1 MLSHINQHDPPP
13 LTAYGS
19 WWGQPVCFTGCPLVG
34 IFTMSSRTPVAVDSV
49 VWFSLADRAG
59 AVDRSIRVSDRAFTG
74 WVVEP
79 VFGSYAQA
87 RDFAARAG
95 TVIGYGVCCRRSPAV
110 VCGSVTYEQPWSC
123 SVPCAV
129 PGAELSL
136 GAASRGS
143 RAVIR
148 A

>member
-1 MLSHINQHDPPP
+1 
-13 LTAYGS
+13 
-19 WWGQPVCFTGCPLVG
+19 
-34 IFTMSSRTPVAVDSV
+34 MSTSPIAVDSV

-59 AVDRSIRVSDRAFTG
+59 AVDRSIRISERSFTG

-79 VFGSYAQA
+79 VFASYAEA

-95 TVIGYGVCCRRSPAV
+95 AVIGYGVCCRRCPAV
-110 VCGSVTYEQPWSC
+110 SVGWVTYTSPWSC

-136 GAASRGS
+136 GVVSRGS

-148 A
+148 G

>member
-1 MLSHINQHDPPP
+1 MTRI
-13 LTAYGS
+13 
-19 WWGQPVCFTGCPLVG
+19 
-34 IFTMSSRTPVAVDSV
+34 AVDSV

-59 AVDRSIRVSDRAFTG
+59 AVDSAIRESSRSFTG

-79 VFGSYAQA
+79 VFASAESA
-87 RDFAARAG
+87 ADFARRAS
-95 TVIGYGVCCRRSPAV
+95 GVAGVGIVVRRCPAV
-110 VCGSVTYEQPWSC
+110 VCGSVTHEQPWSC

-129 PGAELSL
+129 PGAVLSL

-143 RAVIR
+143 RAVIC

>member
-1 MLSHINQHDPPP
+1 
-13 LTAYGS
+13 
-19 WWGQPVCFTGCPLVG
+19 
-34 IFTMSSRTPVAVDSV
+34 MSITPVAVDSV

-59 AVDRSIRVSDRAFTG
+59 AVDSSIRVSERSFSG

-79 VFGSYAQA
+79 VFGSYSEA

-95 TVIGYGVCCRRSPAV
+95 AVIGYGVCVRSCPPV
-110 VCGSVTYEQPWSC
+110 VCGYVTYEQPWSC
-123 SVPCAV
+123 SVPCMA
-129 PGAELSL
+129 PGRELSL

-143 RAVIR
+143 RVLIR

>member
-1 MLSHINQHDPPP
+1 M
-13 LTAYGS
+13 
-19 WWGQPVCFTGCPLVG
+19 CFTGCPFVG
-34 IFTMSSRTPVAVDSV
+34 ILAMSITPITVDSV
-49 VWFSLADRAG
+49 IWFSLADRAG
-59 AVDRSIRVSDRAFTG
+59 AVDRSIRISDRAFSG

-79 VFGSYAQA
+79 VFGSYAEA
-87 RDFAARAG
+87 RDFAEFSRTGFPSMTDTQAAARAG
-95 TVIGYGVCCRRSPAV
+95 AVIGYGVCVRSCPPV
-110 VCGSVTYEQPWSC
+110 VCGCVTYEQPWSC
-123 SVPCAV
+123 SVPCTA

>member
-1 MLSHINQHDPPP
+1 MLSATLDSLQK
-13 LTAYGS
+13 
-19 WWGQPVCFTGCPLVG
+19 LVG
-34 IFTMSSRTPVAVDSV
+34 AAR
-49 VWFSLADRAG
+49 
-59 AVDRSIRVSDRAFTG
+59 
-74 WVVEP
+74 

-87 RDFAARAG
+87 RDFAEFSRLFFPSMTDTQAAARAG
-95 TVIGYGVCCRRSPAV
+95 AVIGYGVCCRRCPAV

-136 GAASRGS
+136 GAASRRS

>member
-1 MLSHINQHDPPP
+1 MLVTPSAI
-13 LTAYGS
+13 
-19 WWGQPVCFTGCPLVG
+19 
-34 IFTMSSRTPVAVDSV
+34 TPVAIDSL

-59 AVDRSIRVSDRAFTG
+59 AVEHSIRVSERAFNG

-79 VFGSYAQA
+79 VFGSYSEA

-95 TVIGYGVCCRRSPAV
+95 AVIGYGVCCRRCPEIEIG
-110 VCGSVTYEQPWSC
+110 CITYHEPWSC

-136 GAASRGS
+136 GRRSRGS
-143 RAVIR
+143 RAVVR

>member
-1 MLSHINQHDPPP
+1 
-13 LTAYGS
+13 
-19 WWGQPVCFTGCPLVG
+19 
-34 IFTMSSRTPVAVDSV
+34 MSITPVAVDSM

-59 AVDRSIRVSDRAFTG
+59 AVDRSIRVSERAFTG

-79 VFGSYAQA
+79 VFASYSEV

-95 TVIGYGVCCRRSPAV
+95 AVVGYGVCVRSCPPV
-110 VCGSVTYEQPWSC
+110 SVGWVTYTSPWSC

-136 GAASRGS
+136 GRRSRGS
-143 RAVIR
+143 RAVICV
-148 A
+148 

>member
-1 MLSHINQHDPPP
+1 ML
-13 LTAYGS
+13 GS
-19 WWGQPVCFTGCPLVG
+19 RSFVEVFA
-34 IFTMSSRTPVAVDSV
+34 MSTRVAVDSV

-59 AVDRSIRVSDRAFTG
+59 AVDSSIRISERSFSG

-79 VFGSYAQA
+79 VFGSYESAS
-87 RDFAARAG
+87 DFARRAS
-95 TVIGYGVCCRRSPAV
+95 GVAGVGVVVRRCPAV
-110 VCGSVTYEQPWSC
+110 ICGCITYEQPWSC
-123 SVPCAV
+123 SVPCAA
-129 PGAELSL
+129 PGRELSL

>member
-1 MLSHINQHDPPP
+1 MCWVVVVS
-13 LTAYGS
+13 YS
-19 WWGQPVCFTGCPLVG
+19 VVV
-34 IFTMSSRTPVAVDSV
+34 MSRTPVAIDCV

-59 AVDRSIRVSDRAFTG
+59 AVDRSIRVSERAFSG

-79 VFGSYAQA
+79 IFESYSAA

-95 TVIGYGVCCRRSPAV
+95 AVIGYGVCCRRCLPV
-110 VCGSVTYEQPWSC
+110 VCGCVTYTEPWSC
-123 SVPCAV
+123 SVPCAA

-148 A
+148 

>member
-1 MLSHINQHDPPP
+1 ML
-13 LTAYGS
+13 GS
-19 WWGQPVCFTGCPLVG
+19 RSFVEVFA
-34 IFTMSSRTPVAVDSV
+34 MSTRVAVDSV

-59 AVDRSIRVSDRAFTG
+59 AVERSIRISERSFSG

-79 VFGSYAQA
+79 VFGSYESAS
-87 RDFAARAG
+87 DFARRAS
-95 TVIGYGVCCRRSPAV
+95 GVAGVGVVVRRCPAV
-110 VCGSVTYEQPWSC
+110 VCGSVTHEQPWSC

-129 PGAELSL
+129 PGRELSL

>member
-1 MLSHINQHDPPP
+1 M
-13 LTAYGS
+13 
-19 WWGQPVCFTGCPLVG
+19 
-34 IFTMSSRTPVAVDSV
+34 SRTPVAIDSV
-49 VWFSLADRAG
+49 VWFSLAQRAG
-59 AVDRSIRVSDRAFTG
+59 AVDWSIRTSERSATG

-79 VFGSYAQA
+79 VFASYSEA

-95 TVIGYGVCCRRSPAV
+95 AVIGYGVCCRSCPPLAV
-110 VCGSVTYEQPWSC
+110 GWVTYTLPWSC

-136 GAASRGS
+136 GWASRGS
-143 RAVIR
+143 RAVVS

>member
-1 MLSHINQHDPPP
+1 
-13 LTAYGS
+13 
-19 WWGQPVCFTGCPLVG
+19 
-34 IFTMSSRTPVAVDSV
+34 MSSLTPVAVDCII
-49 VWFSLADRAG
+49 WFSLADRAG
-59 AVDRSIRVSDRAFTG
+59 AVDRSIRVSERAFTG

-79 VFGSYAQA
+79 IFESYEAA

-95 TVIGYGVCCRRSPAV
+95 AVIGYGVCVRSCPPV
-110 VCGSVTYEQPWSC
+110 VCGSVTYTEPWAC
-123 SVPCAV
+123 SVPCAA

-148 A
+148 R

>member
-1 MLSHINQHDPPP
+1 
-13 LTAYGS
+13 
-19 WWGQPVCFTGCPLVG
+19 
-34 IFTMSSRTPVAVDSV
+34 MSSLTPVAVDCI
-49 VWFSLADRAG
+49 VWFSLAARAG
-59 AVDRSIRVSDRAFTG
+59 AVDRSIRVSERAFTG

-79 VFGSYAQA
+79 IFESYEAA

-95 TVIGYGVCCRRSPAV
+95 AVIGYGVCVRSCPPV
-110 VCGSVTYEQPWSC
+110 VCGSVTYTEPWAC
-123 SVPCAV
+123 SVPCAA

-148 A
+148 R

>member
-1 MLSHINQHDPPP
+1 
-13 LTAYGS
+13 
-19 WWGQPVCFTGCPLVG
+19 
-34 IFTMSSRTPVAVDSV
+34 MSITPVAVDSV

-59 AVDRSIRVSDRAFTG
+59 AVDRSIRISERAFTG

-79 VFGSYAQA
+79 VFGSYSEA

-95 TVIGYGVCCRRSPAV
+95 AVVGYGVCVRSCPPV
-110 VCGSVTYEQPWSC
+110 VCGCVTYTQPWSC
-123 SVPCAV
+123 SVPCAA

-143 RAVIR
+143 RAVIC

>member
-1 MLSHINQHDPPP
+1 MCLG
-13 LTAYGS
+13 Y
-19 WWGQPVCFTGCPLVG
+19 CPLVG

-59 AVDRSIRVSDRAFTG
+59 AVDRSIRVSERAFTG

-79 VFGSYAQA
+79 VFGSYAEA

-95 TVIGYGVCCRRSPAV
+95 AVIGYGVCCRRCPAV
-110 VCGSVTYEQPWSC
+110 SVGGVTYTSPWSC
-123 SVPCAV
+123 SVPCSA
-129 PGAELSL
+129 PGMELSL
-136 GAASRGS
+136 GRRSRGS

>member
-1 MLSHINQHDPPP
+1 
-13 LTAYGS
+13 
-19 WWGQPVCFTGCPLVG
+19 
-34 IFTMSSRTPVAVDSV
+34 MSITPVAIDSV

-79 VFGSYAQA
+79 VFGSYLEA

-95 TVIGYGVCCRRSPAV
+95 AVIGYGVCVRSCPEIQI
-110 VCGSVTYEQPWSC
+110 GSITHHQPWSC
-123 SVPCAV
+123 SVPCAA
-129 PGAELSL
+129 PGRELSL
-136 GAASRGS
+136 GRASRGS
-143 RAVIR
+143 RAVIC

>member
-1 MLSHINQHDPPP
+1 
-13 LTAYGS
+13 
-19 WWGQPVCFTGCPLVG
+19 
-34 IFTMSSRTPVAVDSV
+34 MSITPVAIDCV

-59 AVDRSIRVSDRAFTG
+59 AVERSIRVSDRTFTG

-79 VFGSYAQA
+79 VFGSYSEA

-95 TVIGYGVCCRRSPAV
+95 AVIGYGVCCRRCPEIEIG
-110 VCGSVTYEQPWSC
+110 CITYHEPWSC
-123 SVPCAV
+123 SVPCAA
-129 PGAELSL
+129 PGMELSL
-136 GAASRGS
+136 GTASRGS

>member
-1 MLSHINQHDPPP
+1 MQI
-13 LTAYGS
+13 
-19 WWGQPVCFTGCPLVG
+19 
-34 IFTMSSRTPVAVDSV
+34 TP
-49 VWFSLADRAG
+49 
-59 AVDRSIRVSDRAFTG
+59 G

-79 VFGSYAQA
+79 VFGSYGEA
-87 RDFAARAG
+87 RDFAEFSRTGNPSMTDTQAAARAG
-95 TVIGYGVCCRRSPAV
+95 AVIGYGVCCRRCPAV
-110 VCGSVTYEQPWSC
+110 SVGGVTYTSPWSC

>member
-1 MLSHINQHDPPP
+1 MTRI
-13 LTAYGS
+13 
-19 WWGQPVCFTGCPLVG
+19 
-34 IFTMSSRTPVAVDSV
+34 AVDAV

-59 AVDRSIRVSDRAFTG
+59 AVERSIRVSERSFSG

-79 VFGSYAQA
+79 VFASAESA
-87 RDFAARAG
+87 ADFARRAS
-95 TVIGYGVCCRRSPAV
+95 GVAGVGIVVRRCPAV
-110 VCGSVTYEQPWSC
+110 VCGSVTYQQPWSC

-129 PGAELSL
+129 PGAVLSL
-136 GAASRGS
+136 GCRSRGS

>member
-1 MLSHINQHDPPP
+1 
-13 LTAYGS
+13 
-19 WWGQPVCFTGCPLVG
+19 
-34 IFTMSSRTPVAVDSV
+34 MSSRTPVAVDSL

-59 AVDRSIRVSDRAFTG
+59 AVDRSIRISERAFTG

-95 TVIGYGVCCRRSPAV
+95 AVIGYGVCCRRCPAV

>member
-1 MLSHINQHDPPP
+1 
-13 LTAYGS
+13 
-19 WWGQPVCFTGCPLVG
+19 
-34 IFTMSSRTPVAVDSV
+34 MSTRVAVDSV

-59 AVDRSIRVSDRAFTG
+59 AVDRSIRISERSFSG

-79 VFGSYAQA
+79 VFGSYESAS
-87 RDFAARAG
+87 DFARRAS
-95 TVIGYGVCCRRSPAV
+95 GVAGVGVVVRRCPAV
-110 VCGSVTYEQPWSC
+110 VCGSVTHEQPWSCLVSLFASGNPTGASRC

-129 PGAELSL
+129 PGRELSL

>member
-1 MLSHINQHDPPP
+1 
-13 LTAYGS
+13 
-19 WWGQPVCFTGCPLVG
+19 
-34 IFTMSSRTPVAVDSV
+34 MSITPITVDSV
-49 VWFSLADRAG
+49 IWFSLADRAG
-59 AVDRSIRVSDRAFTG
+59 AVDRSIRISDRAFSG

-79 VFGSYAQA
+79 VFGSYSEA

-95 TVIGYGVCCRRSPAV
+95 AVIGYGVCVRSCPPV
-110 VCGSVTYEQPWSC
+110 VCGCVTYEQPWSC
-123 SVPCAV
+123 SVPCTA

-148 A
+148 G